1 MLITVVYLRIN
12 NKQIKIMR
20 TVSGVLSASIAMA
33 SNDYFVQIAFA
44 LLTFYLIYR
53 ELKSDKELSE

>member
-1 MLITVVYLRIN
+1 
-12 NKQIKIMR
+12 MR

-33 SNDYFVQIAFA
+33 SNDYLVQIAFA

-53 ELKSDKELSE
+53 ELKSSNKVSE

>member
-1 MLITVVYLRIN
+1 MPY
-12 NKQIKIMR
+12 NKTIMR
-20 TVSGVLSASIAMA
+20 TVSGILSASVAMA

>member
-1 MLITVVYLRIN
+1 
-12 NKQIKIMR
+12 MR

-33 SNDYFVQIAFA
+33 SNEPLVQLAFA

>member
-12 NKQIKIMR
+12 NKQIEIMR
-20 TVSGVLSASIAMA
+20 TVSGVLSASVAMA

-53 ELKSDKELSE
+53 ELKSDEKLSE

>member
-1 MLITVVYLRIN
+1 VQHPTLQFLLKI
-12 NKQIKIMR
+12 IKTIMR
-20 TVSGVLSASIAMA
+20 TITGTISASVAMLTE
-33 SNDYFVQIAFA
+33 NHLVQIAFG

>member
-1 MLITVVYLRIN
+1 MYICVSIT
-12 NKQIKIMR
+12 NKTIEIMR

-33 SNDYFVQIAFA
+33 SNDYLVQIAFA

>member
-1 MLITVVYLRIN
+1 
-12 NKQIKIMR
+12 MR

-33 SNDYFVQIAFA
+33 SNDYLVQIAFA

-53 ELKSDKELSE
+53 ELKSDERMSQ

>member
-12 NKQIKIMR
+12 NKQLEIMR
-20 TVSGVLSASIAMA
+20 TVSGVLSASVAMA

-53 ELKSDKELSE
+53 ELKSDKELSK